1 MAKENVPSQASNLR
15 YIVRIINKDVDGSI
29 NIQRALTQIK
39 GIGLRMSRIISE
51 KFALETGLSPT
62 APIGMLTESQD
73 KILEEIALNP
83 KKHGLP
89 DWLLNRQKDWETGT
103 TSHLVLNELDFS
115 KRKDLQRLNEIKS
128 YRGLRLSWGLTVRGQ
143 RTRSTHRGKGPVV
156 GVSKKDAKKG
166 GGGGGKSA
174 PAAPAES
181 KGKK

>member
-1 MAKENVPSQASNLR
+1 MAKENVPSSASEIR
-15 YIVRIINKDVDGSI
+15 YIVRIINKDVEGSI

-39 GIGLRMSRIISE
+39 GIGLRMSRIIAE

-62 APIGMLTESQD
+62 APIGMLTEAQD
-73 KILEEIALNP
+73 KILEEIVLNP

-89 DWLLNRQKDWETGT
+89 EWLLNRRNDWETGT

-166 GGGGGKSA
+166 GGGKTA
-174 PAAPAES
+174 AAAPTES